1 MSEADIKRLRWLFE
15 AIRYNREDGATK
27 RLEKQ
32 LYEYVEEGI
41 SICNN
46 CQFPYIE
53 VTNDKKPIDKIPKV
67 TKEESLQHKSIAV
80 YSEFCLRLT
89 GLEAKFGKEGGLQG
103 QAMKEIIIY
112 FFNGYLRKKEK
123 EGLHTPNTKELR
135 KEIDDLVFQTIQ
147 LLFSEET
154 WNKLTTSFL
163 KNSIKLN
170 QINAN
175 LPNILKELKDAAKK
189 SGRGEQSI
197 EEYEQKIA
205 NGNIR

>member
-27 RLEKQ
+27 KLEKQ

-41 SICNN
+41 SICNEGQN
-46 CQFPYIE
+46 GQVE
-53 VTNDKKPIDKIPKV
+53 SNEKPITPKV
-67 TKEESLQHKSIAV
+67 TKEESLHHKSIAV

-147 LLFSEET
+147 WLFSEET
-154 WNKLTTSFL
+154 WSKLTTSFL

-189 SGRGEQSI
+189 SGSGEQSI
-197 EEYEQKIA
+197 EEYERKIA